1 MLIIDYYI
9 SSKRRKSH
17 DGDRGQGQGQGFHL
31 QLLTASHVA
40 MNMQITVSCTFK
52 PTCHQ

>member
-9 SSKRRKSH
+9 SSKRRKPH
-17 DGDRGQGQGQGFHL
+17 DGNRGQGQGQGQGFHL

-40 MNMQITVSCTFK
+40 MNMQISC
-52 PTCHQ
+52 QL